1 MPIPILQAMRRRDAS
16 LRARGRREDPQ
27 SPHPHRRPHLSQE
40 NAYTQNLSLNSRT
53 VNIDIGKI

>member
-16 LRARGRREDPQ
+16 LRVRGRREDPL
-27 SPHPHRRPHLSQE
+27 SHPPHRRPHLNQE
-40 NAYTQNLSLNSRT
+40 NAYTQNLNLSSRT